1 MSASVHLSSLSNDDD
16 TEEPSDEIPV
26 EIRDTNKNKH
36 SKSTGIP
43 IYGTVCLSGHSLVI
57 SFPLEG
63 DYFIVTLTDSE
74 SFSNYWSTVAE
85 NADNIILPFDGTPGE
100 YFLEIK
106 TPDSTY
112 CGYFTL

>member
-1 MSASVHLSSLSNDDD
+1 M
-16 TEEPSDEIPV
+16 

-85 NADNIILPFDGTPGE
+85 NADNIILPFDGTAGE